1 MHVDNTSPFLPK
13 LLSLNNE
20 KLSHASNSLLYP
32 KQEYLSAS
40 KFLVNLTT
48 QNQRYMYEITNLSHR
63 KCKY

>member
-40 KFLVNLTT
+40 KFLVNLTAP
-48 QNQRYMYEITNLSHR
+48 N
-63 KCKY
+63 